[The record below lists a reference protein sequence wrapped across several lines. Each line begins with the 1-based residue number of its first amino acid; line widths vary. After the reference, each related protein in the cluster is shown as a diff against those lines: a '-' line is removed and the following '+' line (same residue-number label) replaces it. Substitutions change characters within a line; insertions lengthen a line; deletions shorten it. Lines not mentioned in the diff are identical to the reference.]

1 MLFRLRH
8 QDEKPEFDPY
18 PQQSAAALQLVEKDL
33 ENWIAAH
40 PELLFGAER
49 VLVIGQ
55 SVSGQSM
62 ADILALDGDGRLVI
76 IEMKRAGSDRAT
88 VGQLLEYAARM
99 ADEGTYEQLD
109 KISRNYL
116 KQTETSLSTRFRQ
129 FFDDETGE
137 DPKLGST
144 QRLVVVAPAADEELR
159 RIVRW
164 LKGSGVAIDF
174 VPFTL
179 YSAGDGGDIFIDIE
193 PLPKIE
199 PSARTNFISAPAP
212 WAGDWSFNTNET
224 YAPGAYVKMFEQ
236 GVIAIYGYETGPEN
250 LTGSK
255 PGERVLAFV
264 NRKGVM
270 AAGVVKD
277 GEVFAASSIFGEKNE
292 FHLRVK
298 WNVIVDDRGVV
309 AVHEVKS
316 KFSYTLPYRSVFCRI
331 SRHDVADWIEDQL
344 CQRRTVG
351 GPSA

>member
-1 MLFRLRH
+1 MLFRLKH
-8 QDEKPEFDPY
+8 QDGKPEICPY
-18 PQQSAAALQLVEKDL
+18 PQHSAADLQLVEKDL

-55 SVSGQSM
+55 SVCGQKM
-62 ADILALDGDGRLVI
+62 ADILALDGDGRLLI
-76 IEMKRAGSDRAT
+76 IELKRDWSDRAT

-99 ADEGTYEQLD
+99 ADEGAHEQLD
-109 KISRNYL
+109 KIARSYP
-116 KQTETSLSTRFRQ
+116 QQHETSLVTRFHQ
-129 FFDDETGE
+129 FFDNETGE
-137 DPKLGST
+137 DVKLGST
-144 QRLVVVAPAADEELR
+144 QRVIVVAPGADEELR

-164 LKGSGVAIDF
+164 LKASGVAIDF

-179 YSAGDGGDIFIDIE
+179 YSSGDGGDIFIDIE

-199 PSARTNFISAPAP
+199 PSAQTSSIYAPGP
-212 WAGDWSFNTNET
+212 WGGDWSFNTNET

-250 LTGSK
+250 LKGSK

-270 AAGVVKD
+270 AAGFVVD
-277 GEVFAASSIFGEKNE
+277 GDVFAASSVFGGEKE

-298 WNVIVDDRGVV
+298 WNVIVSDRG
-309 AVHEVKS
+309 AVTVQEVKS
-316 KFSYTLPYRSVFCRI
+316 RFSYTLPFRSVFCQMA
-331 SRHDVADWIEDQL
+331 RHDVADWIEDQMR
-344 CQRRTVG
+344 QRQAISG
-351 GPSA
+351 